1 MIQRDRAEGMLCNEA
16 SSGKSADDTRVKVP
30 QELQE
35 PVSVFNVYN
44 VLQVLCSEVAM
55 GYGIIASVI

>member
-1 MIQRDRAEGMLCNEA
+1 MLCNEA
-16 SSGKSADDTRVKVP
+16 SSGKSADDTREEVP

-35 PVSVFNVYN
+35 PVSVFNAYN
-44 VLQVLCSEVAM
+44 VLQALCSEVAM